1 MGEVQIPKAFLDAL
15 QEQLAM
21 LQKTVNK
28 LVEQNQK
35 KDERICELEQMLLN
49 VQRARFGQHSEKRVY
64 VLDDGNEQLSMFGE
78 ATTDAADTSEVQN
91 KDQQDETPD
100 DNGEIEVSA
109 HTRKPKRTLEELCRN
124 LPVEERIIDLPEEE
138 KVNANGEPLTCIGIE
153 SIRTEIE
160 VERTRARVVKYFR
173 KVYKDE
179 AFAREYGDTPIIAP
193 ATPVP
198 LLPHSYLSR
207 SLATDVLIRKYAD
220 ALPLYRQEQI
230 WRRQGLP
237 LKRGTMANWI
247 IQLSTRYF
255 RRLWKRMKAK
265 LLEQGVIH
273 ADETVIQVLKEE
285 GRSPTSESRMWVY
298 ASGKRS
304 GPQIRIFEYRDS
316 RSGDCAVEFLGN
328 YHGVLISDGF
338 SGYNKVS
345 DVIRAGCWA
354 HMQRKWREAMP
365 KGEIGK
371 KSMAAQ
377 GYKFCNRLFA
387 LERKLDELNDAERQE
402 QRREKAAPIIEEY
415 YAWIGTI
422 TRPSGKLKEA
432 VNYALNQKEYLCA
445 FLEHGEI
452 EISNNQ
458 AENAIRPFV
467 VGRKGWLFSDTPEGA
482 EATAIVY
489 SLMETAKANNLR
501 LEDYTQHLLTVLP
514 ERLVADPET
523 GIDDLLPWA
532 DAMQQLFGTGD

>member
-1 MGEVQIPKAFLDAL
+1 MGEVQIPKAFLEAM

-49 VQRARFGQHSEKRVY
+49 AQRARFGQHSEKRIY

-78 ATTDAADTSEVQN
+78 ATIDAADTSEAQA
-91 KDQQDETPD
+91 KGQQDETPD

-138 KVNANGEPLTCIGIE
+138 KVNANGKPLICIGTE
-153 SIRTEIE
+153 PIRTEIE
-160 VERTRARVVKYFR
+160 VERTRAKVIKYFR

-230 WRRQGLP
+230 WKRQGLP
-237 LKRGTMANWI
+237 LKRGTMANWV

-255 RRLWKRMKAK
+255 RRLWERMKAK

-273 ADETVIQVLKEE
+273 ADETVIHTILK
-285 GRSPTSESRMWVY
+285 
-298 ASGKRS
+298 
-304 GPQIRIFEYRDS
+304 
-316 RSGDCAVEFLGN
+316 
-328 YHGVLISDGF
+328 
-338 SGYNKVS
+338 
-345 DVIRAGCWA
+345 
-354 HMQRKWREAMP
+354 
-365 KGEIGK
+365 
-371 KSMAAQ
+371 
-377 GYKFCNRLFA
+377 
-387 LERKLDELNDAERQE
+387 
-402 QRREKAAPIIEEY
+402 
-415 YAWIGTI
+415 
-422 TRPSGKLKEA
+422 
-432 VNYALNQKEYLCA
+432 
-445 FLEHGEI
+445 
-452 EISNNQ
+452 
-458 AENAIRPFV
+458 
-467 VGRKGWLFSDTPEGA
+467 
-482 EATAIVY
+482 
-489 SLMETAKANNLR
+489 
-501 LEDYTQHLLTVLP
+501 
-514 ERLVADPET
+514 
-523 GIDDLLPWA
+523 
-532 DAMQQLFGTGD
+532 